1 MRNLV
6 LFTSMIL
13 SFWGCSSDKDFG
25 GLENIGWN
33 EKPLQITTRILTTK
47 STNFIQEFKEATDNY
62 LLGFE
67 DIEDYY
73 YEKEQEML
81 DELYLFLYNEYVES
95 ERICTNRD
103 NFIEFLRENFMNECS
118 YNVMPTMVDYS
129 PSDVENLLIENHL
142 ITSY

>member
-1 MRNLV
+1 M
-6 LFTSMIL
+6 
-13 SFWGCSSDKDFG
+13 
-25 GLENIGWN
+25 
-33 EKPLQITTRILTTK
+33 
-47 STNFIQEFKEATDNY
+47 
-62 LLGFE
+62 LGFE